1 MNEKDQPSPEQLLK
15 MLDLQMQN
23 SRKTREQ
30 HSGNRSTM
38 RVVSIAII
46 LFVMA
51 AALWVLMTML
61 EEMRPAKGDAA
72 PDRAPGSI
80 PARTP

>member
-15 MLDLQMQN
+15 MLDLQMQT

-30 HSGNRSTM
+30 RSGNRSTM

-61 EEMRPAKGDAA
+61 E
-72 PDRAPGSI
+72 
-80 PARTP
+80 

>member
-15 MLDLQMQN
+15 MLELQMEN
-23 SRKTREQ
+23 SRKTRAQ
-30 HSGNRSTM
+30 TGSNRSTM
-38 RVVSIAII
+38 RVLSIAII

-61 EEMRPAKGDAA
+61 EEMRPAKADAA
-72 PDRAPGSI
+72 LEVVPGST
-80 PARTP
+80 R